1 MVKKCVIQY
10 DEDSKPIHL
19 IEVKDFTS
27 TDSIAAFQGIC
38 EQNLNEKKEKARV
51 KALEEAEEKQKVQ
64 DDIKSLQDE
73 ISGLKSVICH
83 ILGLSQLTDEEISSI
98 LNGSIIEEPESPLE
112 EEPVVEE
119 PNQEEPT
126 DELVEE
132 GEQENEEQEEQ
143 SI

>member
-38 EQNLNEKKEKARV
+38 EQNLAEKKEKARV

-73 ISGLKSVICH
+73 VSSLKSVISH

-112 EEPVVEE
+112 EEP
-119 PNQEEPT
+119 NQEEPT